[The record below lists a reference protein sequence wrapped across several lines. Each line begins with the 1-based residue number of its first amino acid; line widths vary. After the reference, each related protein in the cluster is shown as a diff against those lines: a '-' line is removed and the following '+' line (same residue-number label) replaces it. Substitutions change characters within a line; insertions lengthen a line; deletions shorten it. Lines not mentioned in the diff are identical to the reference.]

1 MLNKEEGIMGPFREF
16 AKCRSLTTM
25 GLGMLIG
32 ASFLHVV
39 SAFVKQLV
47 LPIITQDIHNDSILT
62 MPHLMLTNG
71 GLLHT
76 VIVFLIVTICSYYFL
91 KWSNKLNAQ

>member
-1 MLNKEEGIMGPFREF
+1 MIIFREF

-39 SAFVKQLV
+39 SALVKQLI
-47 LPIITQDIHNDSILT
+47 LPIIMQDLKNESIVT
-62 MPHLMLTNG
+62 MPHLMLSNG

-76 VIVFLIVTICSYYFL
+76 FIVFLIVSICSYYFL
-91 KWSNKLNAQ
+91 KWSNKLNGE